1 MLACFVLTVAA
12 AMIHPRPCRAQDYM
26 ASIETRSFP
35 LENRVRTVY
44 KEEYLTPR
52 AYVIVL
58 PPHTLVLDNLDEVLA
73 HRSPASLDA
82 RVAESRREEK
92 ALFDLYDRL
101 SR

>member
-1 MLACFVLTVAA
+1 MLACFVLAIAA
-12 AMIHPRPCRAQDYM
+12 VMIHPRPCRAQDYV

-44 KEEYLTPR
+44 TEEDLTPR

-58 PPHTLVLDNLDEVLA
+58 PPHTLVLDNLDEILA
-73 HRSPASLDA
+73 HRSPASFDV
-82 RVAESRREEK
+82 RFAESRREQKE
-92 ALFDLYDRL
+92 LFDLYDRL